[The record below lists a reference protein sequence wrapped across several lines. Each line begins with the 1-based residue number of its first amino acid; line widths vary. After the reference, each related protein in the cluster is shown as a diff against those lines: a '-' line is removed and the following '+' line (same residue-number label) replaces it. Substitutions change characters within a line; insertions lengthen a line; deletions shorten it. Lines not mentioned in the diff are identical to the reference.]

1 MIEELKARIAEL
13 DQKLYDSLDAERDAN
28 MRIADLEHRQA
39 VMVGVLKQI
48 EHSMA
53 QARVLGN
60 DVRKEVH
67 KTGKLAR
74 AALAAAKPAGQ
85 KGGDRG

>member
-1 MIEELKARIAEL
+1 MIDELKARIAEL
-13 DQKLYDSLDAERDAN
+13 
-28 MRIADLEHRQA
+28 EHRQA
-39 VMVGVLKQI
+39 VMVWVLKQI

-74 AALAAAKPAGQ
+74 AALAAVKPAGQ